1 MWHFDQQTE
10 FTEEE
15 LIDFLREYV
24 KNGFRIYVGSDS
36 QAVQE
41 RYVFAT
47 AVCLHHPTKKDGVCY
62 FWTKEKHSRQKYISL
77 NQRMLQEATLTLTVA
92 QEIRENIPEAY
103 IEVHFDVASDENT
116 LQTRLQDLVTSYA
129 KGFGFEYKIKP
140 DAWAAS
146 GAADGHCKR

>member
-47 AVCLHHPTKKDGVCY
+47 AVVSIIRQKKMVFVIFGL
-62 FWTKEKHSRQKYISL
+62 KEKHSRQKYISL

-103 IEVHFDVASDENT
+103 IEVHFDVASDEKYASNK
-116 LQTRLQDLVTSYA
+116 LQ
-129 KGFGFEYKIKP
+129 I
-140 DAWAAS
+140 
-146 GAADGHCKR
+146 